1 MTKWY
6 IDRSKNISSIID
18 SQPVKNLRMLITSD
32 LMKQEKISPRDL
44 INFLGL
50 RGKNENATLT
60 NYRDLG
66 LIDSTTN
73 KPTPFFVA
81 CDKVDL
87 DVAQLI
93 LMILLK
99 RNNEK
104 HAKSNVKPFVVICKT
119 LALMIKMG
127 CKPTLSWGDCNDY
140 LMTINDYNN
149 ITESFVA
156 EMIEQN
162 PTCNESTVLDIW
174 FNALIA
180 TGLFEGTKYEVT
192 LKEIFYPFVE
202 FIANYGHEMIPSENT
217 KQYFEQVA
225 SAEYGW
231 YTLVQHHP
239 LEAIKAASLLPA
251 LISYIGVIS
260 TDRVLA
266 QNTGIEYVTGAKL
279 RDSKGSPKTYDFN
292 RIVFGAPGTGKSY
305 ELNKEIEMASEYDR
319 VTFHPDYS
327 YANFVGT
334 YKPIPTE
341 DGLSIT
347 YAYVPGPF
355 MRMLAKAYRSA
366 IAKDGKTYILV
377 IEEINRSNVAAVFG
391 DVFQLLDRNSKGV
404 STFDIQTT
412 LDMRAYLT
420 NELNCAPGAVDKI
433 KLPDNFYLWATMN
446 SADQGVFP
454 MDTAFKR
461 RWDFTYIGLDDNE
474 EKIKQKT
481 VVLAGV
487 KIKWNALR
495 KAINAWLSK
504 EGVNE
509 DKLLGPYFIA
519 STSMLGDEVELDAA
533 EFSKV
538 FKNKVLMYLFED
550 AAKAKRKQLFDG
562 CDDTKRNRYSE
573 ICKEFDTHGIA
584 IFNRWIQE
592 QTLSQE

>member
-32 LMKQEKISPRDL
+32 LMKQEKILPRDL

-66 LIDSTTN
+66 LIDSTSN

-104 HAKSNVKPFVVICKT
+104 HAKSKVKPFVVICKT

-149 ITESFVA
+149 ITESFVT

-217 KQYFEQVA
+217 KQYFEQA
-225 SAEYGW
+225 SSSEYGW
-231 YTLVQHHP
+231 YALVQHHP

-260 TDRVLA
+260 TERVLA
-266 QNTGIEYVTGAKL
+266 QNIGIEYVTGAKL
-279 RDSKGSPKTYDFN
+279 RDSKGAPKTYDFN
-292 RIVFGAPGTGKSY
+292 RIIFGAPGTGK
-305 ELNKEIEMASEYDR
+305 
-319 VTFHPDYS
+319 V
-327 YANFVGT
+327 
-334 YKPIPTE
+334 
-341 DGLSIT
+341 
-347 YAYVPGPF
+347 
-355 MRMLAKAYRSA
+355 
-366 IAKDGKTYILV
+366 
-377 IEEINRSNVAAVFG
+377 
-391 DVFQLLDRNSKGV
+391 
-404 STFDIQTT
+404 
-412 LDMRAYLT
+412 
-420 NELNCAPGAVDKI
+420 
-433 KLPDNFYLWATMN
+433 MN
-446 SADQGVFP
+446 
-454 MDTAFKR
+454 
-461 RWDFTYIGLDDNE
+461 
-474 EKIKQKT
+474 
-481 VVLAGV
+481 
-487 KIKWNALR
+487 
-495 KAINAWLSK
+495 
-504 EGVNE
+504 
-509 DKLLGPYFIA
+509 
-519 STSMLGDEVELDAA
+519 
-533 EFSKV
+533 
-538 FKNKVLMYLFED
+538 
-550 AAKAKRKQLFDG
+550 
-562 CDDTKRNRYSE
+562 
-573 ICKEFDTHGIA
+573 
-584 IFNRWIQE
+584 
-592 QTLSQE
+592 